1 MYSKSKIN
9 LGFGG
14 VVGHKDTYCLKG
26 RDFEITMS
34 GGLYLTE
41 YNRELE
47 QFYNLGTDIVTYTG
61 FEDLVS
67 KVQDLLSNPEKAE
80 AIRKNGYQRARREH
94 TWEMRFDRIFRL
106 VGLIKDA

>member
-1 MYSKSKIN
+1 
-9 LGFGG
+9 
-14 VVGHKDTYCLKG
+14 G

-41 YNRELE
+41 YNREVE
-47 QFYNLGTDIVTYTG
+47 QFYDLGTDIVTYTG

-67 KVQDLLSNPEKAE
+67 KIQDLLSNPEKAE
-80 AIRKNGYQRARREH
+80 AIRKSGYQRARREH

-106 VGLIKDA
+106 MGLI